1 MRILRILASITP
13 ASLVIWYF
21 RAKGI
26 IIYELL
32 IVSHDV
38 HIYKCVGVAIRV
50 LYVCNYLYKGWI
62 RITRIVCGVS
72 RAQVS
77 EWIRYT
83 YKPLLFFYFLLFF
96 KTLFQYSA
104 CSNKYTISRAP
115 REREMKREH
124 LWRLSHARPRDLIS
138 RRRIITANCST
149 AVCTINQQ
157 YIRYTYKYIE
167 GVLCTSLWII
177 ACRYGR

>member
-1 MRILRILASITP
+1 MRILRILAISITP

-38 HIYKCVGVAIRV
+38 HKIQMCWRCKSSIICVQLPI
-50 LYVCNYLYKGWI
+50 YKGWI

-77 EWIRYT
+77 EWIHDILISLY
-83 YKPLLFFYFLLFF
+83 FFYFLLFF

-104 CSNKYTISRAP
+104 CIAISIILSLARA
-115 REREMKREH
+115 REKWKENTCGAFHTRAH
-124 LWRLSHARPRDLIS
+124 VTWSLADRL
-138 RRRIITANCST
+138 
-149 AVCTINQQ
+149 
-157 YIRYTYKYIE
+157 
-167 GVLCTSLWII
+167 
-177 ACRYGR
+177 